1 MQKAGKFLILVLLVC
16 LCTVYV
22 PGIESQAE
30 EMSGEQ
36 TSASTGLED
45 ENPQRLDEVT
55 GMDED
60 GNIFEVEETGGEII
74 DSGIAA
80 YSRAVSVKVVNFR
93 TKGNAVTNYTE
104 YSTGTAGYT
113 NGAYG
118 ADAAYL
124 GTDGGKVK
132 FMLSG
137 VVGEVAASEVQ
148 VVDFS
153 SVQSVSCYKA
163 EDGRLLHYITQ
174 DMTTPG
180 HVTSL
185 DNGGAP
191 SYLQGGVTYYSYD
204 GHYFYTDYGIM
215 LDDYQNN
222 TRANSVN
229 PGNPHYNYYQ
239 YLPFRSRTAYSGA
252 EINSLI
258 DGKTKSSSKLRG
270 TGDYFV
276 NSQNTYGVNA
286 LVMAGIAANESGWGT
301 SSICQNKNN
310 LFGLNAVDS
319 SPGTSANTYASVEE
333 CIRQFADGWMSRK
346 YLKPGNWVYNGGFL
360 GNKASGVNVKYASD
374 PYWGEKAANIIWRLD
389 QSGGSRDAN
398 AYTIGIKDTLATGHT
413 SVNVRSGSSTSN
425 PSLYMTGSASNYAV
439 LVQDPAAE
447 NSFYRIQ
454 SDAVLNADRG
464 SVNKETG
471 KYDYDNMYAYIS
483 SNFVTLVNQGETVN
497 PPAPKVLES
506 ISISQPPTRTEYMAG
521 ETFDA
526 SGMVVMAKWNDG
538 TESDVT
544 AEVTYSTDALSEG
557 TGSIT
562 VSYTNEGVT
571 VTADQAI
578 TVNTAKPPAGN
589 DTPVAK
595 RLESISISQPP
606 TRTEYTAGE
615 TFDASGMVIMA
626 KWNDG
631 TESDVTAEV
640 TYSTDA
646 LSEGTGSITVSYTN
660 EGVTVTAD
668 QAVKVNASV
677 PADNNTPTEGTPAP
691 EQQPTV
697 STPAPTPEQ
706 QPTVSTPALTPTPE
720 QKPADNAPAATQP
733 AEGTP
738 KLEQQPEGSQQ
749 PTDTT
754 PGTDPKQPGGTS
766 SEPVFQP
773 AADAGKT
780 SNQKGA
786 GQAEN
791 GSGNISEASGSSN
804 AGHNTSNESAQARK
818 APRTGDESNLILW
831 SVLFVLSASG
841 MLSVIQRKKEWCRH

>member
-1 MQKAGKFLILVLLVC
+1 MILVLLVC

-506 ISISQPPTRTEYMAG
+506 ISISQPPTRTEYTAG

-526 SGMVVMAKWNDG
+526 SGMVV
-538 TESDVT
+538 
-544 AEVTYSTDALSEG
+544 
-557 TGSIT
+557 
-562 VSYTNEGVT
+562 
-571 VTADQAI
+571 
-578 TVNTAKPPAGN
+578 
-589 DTPVAK
+589 
-595 RLESISISQPP
+595 
-606 TRTEYTAGE
+606 
-615 TFDASGMVIMA
+615 MA

-697 STPAPTPEQ
+697 STPA
-706 QPTVSTPALTPTPE
+706 LTPTPE
-720 QKPADNAPAATQP
+720 QKPADNAPVATQP

-754 PGTDPKQPGGTS
+754 PGTDPKQPGETS

>member
-439 LVQDPAAE
+439 LVQDSAAE

-571 VTADQAI
+571 VTADQA
-578 TVNTAKPPAGN
+578 
-589 DTPVAK
+589 
-595 RLESISISQPP
+595 
-606 TRTEYTAGE
+606 
-615 TFDASGMVIMA
+615 
-626 KWNDG
+626 
-631 TESDVTAEV
+631 
-640 TYSTDA
+640 
-646 LSEGTGSITVSYTN
+646 
-660 EGVTVTAD
+660 
-668 QAVKVNASV
+668 VKVNASV

-720 QKPADNAPAATQP
+720 QKPADNAPVATQP

-754 PGTDPKQPGGTS
+754 PGTDPKQPGETS

>member
-439 LVQDPAAE
+439 LVQDLAAE

-506 ISISQPPTRTEYMAG
+506 ISISQPPTRTEYTAG

-526 SGMVVMAKWNDG
+526 SGMVV
-538 TESDVT
+538 
-544 AEVTYSTDALSEG
+544 
-557 TGSIT
+557 
-562 VSYTNEGVT
+562 
-571 VTADQAI
+571 
-578 TVNTAKPPAGN
+578 
-589 DTPVAK
+589 
-595 RLESISISQPP
+595 
-606 TRTEYTAGE
+606 
-615 TFDASGMVIMA
+615 MA

-754 PGTDPKQPGGTS
+754 PGTDPKQPGETS

>member
-1 MQKAGKFLILVLLVC
+1 MQRAGKFLILVLLVC

-204 GHYFYTDYGIM
+204 GHYFYTDYGTM

-389 QSGGSRDAN
+389 QSGGSRDAS

-483 SNFVTLVNQGETVN
+483 SNFVTLVNQGGTVN

-506 ISISQPPTRTEYMAG
+506 ISISQPPARTEYTAG

-571 VTADQAI
+571 VTADQA
-578 TVNTAKPPAGN
+578 
-589 DTPVAK
+589 
-595 RLESISISQPP
+595 
-606 TRTEYTAGE
+606 
-615 TFDASGMVIMA
+615 
-626 KWNDG
+626 
-631 TESDVTAEV
+631 
-640 TYSTDA
+640 
-646 LSEGTGSITVSYTN
+646 
-660 EGVTVTAD
+660 
-668 QAVKVNASV
+668 VKVNASV
-677 PADNNTPTEGTPAP
+677 PADNDTPTEGTPAP

-697 STPAPTPEQ
+697 STPAPAPEQ
-706 QPTVSTPALTPTPE
+706 QPIVSTPALTPTPE
-720 QKPADNAPAATQP
+720 QQPADNAPVATQPAEGTPTPEQQPADNAPAATQP

-738 KLEQQPEGSQQ
+738 KQEQQPEEPQQ

-754 PGTDPKQPGGTS
+754 PDTDPKQPGETS

-773 AADAGKT
+773 AA
-780 SNQKGA
+780 GA
-786 GQAEN
+786 GRTADQNSAVQAAN
-791 GSGNISEASGSSN
+791 GAGNTNTSSASAN
-804 AGHNTSNESAQARK
+804 AGQNASDGDGKDRR
-818 APRTGDESNLILW
+818 APRTGDESSLMLW
-831 SVLFVLSASG
+831 SVLFVMSASG
-841 MLSVIQRKKEWCRH
+841 IVSVLQRKRNYVNVR